1 MSLPNIFTTLV
12 SQKIVSRIDAVREQ
26 AQPLWGKMD
35 AGQMLAHCNIS
46 YEIVYEDFHGRPNL
60 PMRLMLQYLI
70 KPKVCSERAYK
81 KSDRTAPSFVL
92 SGKKDFEKEKARLI
106 SYIFKTQV
114 LGEAEF
120 DGKVSI
126 PSGN

>member
-1 MSLPNIFTTLV
+1 
-12 SQKIVSRIDAVREQ
+12 
-26 AQPLWGKMD
+26 MD

-46 YEIVYEDFHGRPNL
+46 YEMVYEDFYGRPNL

-70 KPKVCSERAYK
+70 KPKVCSERAYE
-81 KSDRTAPSFVL
+81 KSERTAQSFVM

-106 SYIFKTQV
+106 TYISKTQV

-120 DGKVSI
+120 DGKVSL
-126 PSGN
+126 SFGKLSNEEWNNLFYKHLDHHLSQFGC